1 MKSVVLK
8 RMAIAIIAVV
18 TMSASAVAQKQGDM
32 AAGGNL
38 LIGMGDS
45 YTNIG
50 IGAKF
55 FYNLTD
61 PIRLAGEFDYF
72 LKKDYQT
79 MWDFSVYGHYLF
91 PVADKLVAY
100 PSVGLGLVGW
110 KSSFDFGYLS
120 ASASSNDFALSLG
133 GGVDYALT
141 PTLALNG
148 ELRYKI
154 MDGSRLNIVVGVA
167 YKF

>member
-1 MKSVVLK
+1 MKSVVVK
-8 RMAIAIIAVV
+8 RVAIAIIAVV
-18 TMSASAVAQKQGDM
+18 TMSVPAVAQQQGEM

-38 LIGMGDS
+38 LLGTGNS
-45 YTNIG
+45 FSNIG

-55 FYNLTD
+55 FYNVTD
-61 PIRLAGEFDYF
+61 PIRLAAEFDYF
-72 LKKDYQT
+72 LEKDLMS

-100 PSVGLGLVGW
+100 PSVGLGMVGVSVGSF
-110 KSSFDFGYLS
+110 SSS
-120 ASASSNDFALSLG
+120 DFALSLG
-133 GGVDYALT
+133 GGVDYELS
-141 PTLALNG
+141 PNLALNG